1 MESEHQLQSVYGSK
15 RPFSV
20 PDDYFFRL
28 PSRIMAQ
35 LPKEKSA
42 AEKPYRVLVR
52 RLRPLAAAAMTV
64 GVVLTGFLAYSM
76 FLSPKEGSMTGTF
89 SRSGTGKEQTVT
101 SQDGFDEAADYLMM
115 DEDDMYAYMA
125 DD

>member
-20 PDDYFFRL
+20 PDDYFSRL

-76 FLSPKEGSMTGTF
+76 FLSRNLQQVGNRQG
-89 SRSGTGKEQTVT
+89 
-101 SQDGFDEAADYLMM
+101 ADRHI
-115 DEDDMYAYMA
+115 AGWI
-125 DD
+125 

>member
-20 PDDYFFRL
+20 PDDYFSRL

-35 LPKEKSA
+35 LPAEERKEKSA

-76 FLSPKEGSMTGTF
+76 EDSMTGTF

>member
-20 PDDYFFRL
+20 PDDYFSRL

-35 LPKEKSA
+35 LPAEERKEKSA
-42 AEKPYRVLVR
+42 AEKLHRVLVR

-76 FLSPKEGSMTGTF
+76 FLSPKEGSMTGT
-89 SRSGTGKEQTVT
+89 GKEQTVT

>member
-20 PDDYFFRL
+20 PDDYFSRL

-35 LPKEKSA
+35 LPAEERKEKSA
-42 AEKPYRVLVR
+42 AEKPYR
-52 RLRPLAAAAMTV
+52 
-64 GVVLTGFLAYSM
+64 VVLTGFLAYSM

-89 SRSGTGKEQTVT
+89 SRSGTDKEQTVT

>member
-20 PDDYFFRL
+20 PDDYFSRL

-35 LPKEKSA
+35 LPAEERKEKSA

-76 FLSPKEGSMTGTF
+76 FLSPKEGSMTGPSAGREPAR
-89 SRSGTGKEQTVT
+89 SRPSHRRMDLTRRPTT
-101 SQDGFDEAADYLMM
+101 S
-115 DEDDMYAYMA
+115 
-125 DD
+125 

>member
-1 MESEHQLQSVYGSK
+1 
-15 RPFSV
+15 
-20 PDDYFFRL
+20 
-28 PSRIMAQ
+28 
-35 LPKEKSA
+35 
-42 AEKPYRVLVR
+42 
-52 RLRPLAAAAMTV
+52 
-64 GVVLTGFLAYSM
+64 M